1 MVRGER
7 AVEMDKSEGKDLEP
21 YYRLIEM
28 QKQMIDLIQQNAH
41 TERECAALREQL
53 ARELETVARSR
64 RRLPERLRESASGLL
79 QRLLR
84 RTGHKR
90 IEARGPFAVDWSQP
104 FDERNSLSSSQRPSL
119 NS

>member
-41 TERECAALREQL
+41 AERECAALRVQL
-53 ARELETVARSR
+53 AREAEALARSR
-64 RRLPERLRESASGLL
+64 RSLPDRLRNSAAV
-79 QRLLR
+79 LLR
-84 RTGHKR
+84 RLLWRNGHKR
-90 IEARGPFAVDWSQP
+90 KDARGPFALGWSQP
-104 FDERNSLSSSQRPSL
+104 FDERNGLPSSQRPSL